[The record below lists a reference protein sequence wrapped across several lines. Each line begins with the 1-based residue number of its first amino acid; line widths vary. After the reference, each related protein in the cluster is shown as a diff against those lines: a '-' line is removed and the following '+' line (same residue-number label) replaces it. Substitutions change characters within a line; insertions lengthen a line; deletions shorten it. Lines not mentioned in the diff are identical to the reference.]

1 MLRNGVQKATSSV
14 RSALRPRTQVAGE
27 AAGAAKNTPGK
38 GTPTGYADDL
48 ADGVADSKNFTVM
61 GTPVANAAGAA
72 AKKSSLAGSLAKNV
86 GMSAVSFGVFAALG
100 NLFGSDSS
108 KVGAAQD
115 TWTDDWTGTPEDAT
129 AAGLP
134 VFGTAKKPK
143 DEDGYSPL
151 VSVIVFVAILALI
164 LAVALTWRR
173 PERSAEDERFLT
185 DPSTHRRSRY
195 IPSLRELA
203 INAIPEGP
211 EQDAAW
217 HLASHGEFPAD
228 EM

>member
-1 MLRNGVQKATSSV
+1 MGFPSQYV
-14 RSALRPRTQVAGE
+14 
-27 AAGAAKNTPGK
+27 
-38 GTPTGYADDL
+38 DDL
-48 ADGVADSKNFTVM
+48 ARTGRLAD
-61 GTPVANAAGAA
+61 AAGAA

-134 VFGTAKKPK
+134 GFGTAKKPK

-164 LAVALTWRR
+164 LAARQMGHGQTATRGEAGSGFKAV
-173 PERSAEDERFLT
+173 
-185 DPSTHRRSRY
+185 RRSDAEWDDVPQPVRVRERTLRGALEEETLS
-195 IPSLRELA
+195 SLC
-203 INAIPEGP
+203 GV
-211 EQDAAW
+211 
-217 HLASHGEFPAD
+217 SHVKSGWDHRVPGKLSSSRPKD
-228 EM
+228 TVHYK

>member
-1 MLRNGVQKATSSV
+1 MGFPSQYV
-14 RSALRPRTQVAGE
+14 
-27 AAGAAKNTPGK
+27 
-38 GTPTGYADDL
+38 DDL
-48 ADGVADSKNFTVM
+48 ARTGRLAD
-61 GTPVANAAGAA
+61 AAGAA

-134 VFGTAKKPK
+134 GFGTAKK
-143 DEDGYSPL
+143 EDGYSPL

-164 LAVALTWRR
+164 LAVA
-173 PERSAEDERFLT
+173 PRF
-185 DPSTHRRSRY
+185 
-195 IPSLRELA
+195 A
-203 INAIPEGP
+203 
-211 EQDAAW
+211 
-217 HLASHGEFPAD
+217 
-228 EM
+228 